1 MKAISRREP
10 RGGEAISLR
19 LLRGLRP
26 LAMTIALA
34 GCDSLLPGAPQ
45 EGDLL
50 EGPVDGLS
58 NQQSAAFLDGD
69 REFSRRFGTI
79 DGLGPIFVAPSCESC
94 HIGDGKGHLSFNLKR
109 FGRMEGGVFNSMRS
123 EGGPQ
128 IQNRAILNYMAEV
141 VPQGVTGVA
150 QFTAPSV
157 TGLGFLE
164 AVDDADILALADP
177 DDADG
182 DGISGRPQLIA
193 ESEFIAELARL
204 ELIFDPGEPTRNI
217 PINGRYLGRFGK
229 KGSAINLLHQ
239 TVTAYREDMGLTTDL
254 ITEDPVNPQVG
265 NFAGDDV
272 PDPEVPSNTVANV
285 VFYLK
290 TLRAPPRRGPETAD
304 VMAGQ
309 ALFAQSKCASC
320 HTPALTTG
328 SSRIAALNRVTFHP
342 YTDLL
347 LHDMGPEL
355 DDGYTEGIALTSEW
369 RTAPLWGVGLADRA
383 QGGRGFFLHD
393 GRAQSLEEAIELH
406 GGEAAAA
413 RQAFRSLSPADQERL
428 LAFLRSL

>member
-1 MKAISRREP
+1 
-10 RGGEAISLR
+10 
-19 LLRGLRP
+19 
-26 LAMTIALA
+26 
-34 GCDSLLPGAPQ
+34 
-45 EGDLL
+45 
-50 EGPVDGLS
+50 
-58 NQQSAAFLDGD
+58 
-69 REFSRRFGTI
+69 
-79 DGLGPIFVAPSCESC
+79 VASSCESC
-94 HIGDGKGHLSFNLKR
+94 HVGDGKGHPSFNLTR
-109 FGRMEGGVFNSMRS
+109 FGRMEGGVFNSMRN

-141 VPQGVTGVA
+141 VPAGATGVS

-164 AVDDADILALADP
+164 AVDDADILAREDP
-177 DDADG
+177 NDADG
-182 DGISGRPQLIA
+182 DGISGRAQLIA

-204 ELIFDPGEPTRNI
+204 ELLFDPGEPTRNI
-217 PINGRYLGRFGK
+217 PINGRYIGRFGK

-265 NFAGDDV
+265 GFAGDNV

-290 TLRAPPRRGPETAD
+290 TLRPPPRRG
-304 VMAGQ
+304 AGQ
-309 ALFAQSKCASC
+309 QDVLAGEALFAQAKCSSC
-320 HTPALTTG
+320 HVPTLTTG
-328 SSRIAALNRVTFHP
+328 SSRVAAVNRVTFHP

-369 RTAPLWGVGLADRA
+369 RTPPLWGLGLADRA

-393 GRAQSLEEAIELH
+393 GRARSLREAIELH
-406 GGEAAAA
+406 GGEAAAS
-413 RQAFRSLSPADQERL
+413 RQAFRSLSAADQELL